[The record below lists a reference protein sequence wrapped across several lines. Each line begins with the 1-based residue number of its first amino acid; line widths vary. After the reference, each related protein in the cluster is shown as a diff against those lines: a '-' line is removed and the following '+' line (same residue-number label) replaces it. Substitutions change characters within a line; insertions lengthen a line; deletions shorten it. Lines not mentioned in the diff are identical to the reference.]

1 MIKSLILKNYKSYRN
16 QRIDFDNGI
25 TVIRGEG
32 LSGKSNIVK
41 AIKLIKNYRSMKN
54 NKFRFALNR
63 DPMQLELINDDNL
76 IILTENDSVVFQIK
90 DKLTRKFKRK
100 KTPTEVKQALAL
112 SSVNIQSQ
120 LEQPLIVEN
129 NSSQLSKL
137 INRIIGVNRI
147 DSYIKDINSQIKINK
162 AMIEKDTIL
171 LEQLEKNQIAFQKLP
186 QIKKKIDRANTYRQ
200 KIEKLQNKILDI
212 ESIVESINQNNKNI
226 SNMKRRMEAQI
237 KIDLVMNIKTQI
249 EEKQSIIRSL
259 RLIIDNN
266 QRYSKT
272 IIEYRKRFRECNNQY
287 IKQLGN
293 QSNCPYCLQEL
304 KPQTITNLKKKLK
317 NEVYPVK

>member
-1 MIKSLILKNYKSYRN
+1 MIKSLILKNYKSYRD

-41 AIKLIKNYRSMKN
+41 AIKLIKNYRSRKN

-63 DPMQLELINDDNL
+63 SPMQLELINDDNQ

-186 QIKKKIDRANTYRQ
+186 QIKKKIDRANTYRR
-200 KIEKLQNKILDI
+200 KIEKIQNQIADI
-212 ESIVESINQNNKNI
+212 ELIVESINQNNQNI
-226 SNMKRRMEAQI
+226 LNMKRRMEAQI

-249 EEKQSIIRSL
+249 EEKQSAIRSL

-266 QRYSKT
+266 QRHSKA
-272 IIEYRKRFRECNNQY
+272 IIAYRKQFRICNNQY
-287 IKQLGN
+287 IEQLEN
-293 QSNCPYCLQEL
+293 QNNCPYCFQEL